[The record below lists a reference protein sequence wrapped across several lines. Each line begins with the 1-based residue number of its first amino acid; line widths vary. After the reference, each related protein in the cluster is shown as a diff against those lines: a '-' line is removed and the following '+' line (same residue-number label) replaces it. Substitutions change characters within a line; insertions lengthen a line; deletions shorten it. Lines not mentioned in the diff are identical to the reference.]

1 MRDAVIR
8 FFDENHKWLAKQLA
22 QGRADNTLAFE
33 GSPDDVAQGIV
44 STLEGAMLVAPSYG
58 ELKRF
63 NATARQLLGNLSS

>member
-1 MRDAVIR
+1 MAGQ
-8 FFDENHKWLAKQLA
+8 AA
-22 QGRADNTLAFE
+22 GTRARRQHARVRRLP
-33 GSPDDVAQGIV
+33 GLVAQGIV